1 MSQTTPP
8 ADPPYDR
15 VWNFSAGPSTL
26 PVSVLEEVQRDLLN
40 YKGHGMSVME
50 MSHRSKVY
58 GEIISGAESTL
69 RRVLG
74 VPDNYSVLFMQGGG
88 TGEFAATYLNLF
100 ASKAVREKQRKLGRQ
115 LSCDYLVTGSWSKG
129 GLQEV
134 TRLGAKPNVVINGVA
149 SSAKGLGPSVLY
161 SSLPPVSEWNLGKP
175 EETAFVY
182 YCENET
188 IHGLET
194 PASLVLDAVDPSI
207 PVICDMSSSM
217 LSRPV
222 DVSRFGAIVA
232 GAQKNMGP
240 AGVTIVIVR
249 KDLLERDESDT
260 DAIQRLPSVLDWCYF
275 DKANSMPN
283 TPPTFAIYVCGL
295 VFKWVESQGGLTE
308 LEKLR
313 ELRAGLVYNMIDT
326 HADFF
331 IGPVEKRYRS
341 AMNLVFNLPTPEL
354 ESLFIADA
362 AKKNMIQLKGHRNLE
377 GIRVSLYNAMPIEG
391 AEAFVEFMKEFYH
404 KHCGKQ

>member
-1 MSQTTPP
+1 MSQNTSS
-8 ADPPYDR
+8 DPSYGR

-26 PVSVLEEVQRDLLN
+26 PVSVLEEVQRDLIN

-58 GEIISGAESTL
+58 GEIISAAEATL
-69 RRVLG
+69 RRVLD

-88 TGEFAATYLNLF
+88 TGGFAAAYLNMF
-100 ASKAVREKQRKLGRQ
+100 ASKVVREKQGRLGRQ

-134 TRLGAKPNVVINGVA
+134 TRLGANPNVVLDGIE
-149 SSAKGLGPSVLY
+149 SSTKK
-161 SSLPPVSEWNLGKP
+161 SSPAVSYTGLPPVSEWKLGKP

-194 PASLVLDAVDPSI
+194 PASLVLDAVDPSV

-217 LSRPV
+217 LSHPV
-222 DVSRFGAIVA
+222 DVSRFGAIIA

-240 AGVTIVIVR
+240 AGVTVVIVR
-249 KDLLERDESDT
+249 KDLLERDERNN
-260 DAIQRLPSVLDWCYF
+260 DALQRLPSVLDWCYF
-275 DKANSMPN
+275 DKADSMPN
-283 TPPTFAIYVCGL
+283 TPPTFSIYVCGL
-295 VFKWVESQGGLTE
+295 VFKWVESQGGVSE
-308 LEKLR
+308 LEKIR
-313 ELRAGLVYNMIDT
+313 EARAGLVYNMIDA
-326 HADFF
+326 HPDFF
-331 IGPVEKRYRS
+331 RGPVDKRYRS
-341 AMNLVFNLPTPEL
+341 AMNLVFNLPTSAL
-354 ESLFIADA
+354 ESQFIAEA
-362 AKKNMIQLKGHRNLE
+362 AKYNMIQLKGHRSLG

-391 AEAFVEFMKEFYH
+391 AEVFVAFMKEFYNEH
-404 KHCGKQ
+404 HTKQ

>member
-1 MSQTTPP
+1 MSQSSSV
-8 ADPPYDR
+8 DPPYGR

-26 PVSVLEEVQRDLLN
+26 PVSVLEEVQQDLMN

-58 GEIISGAESTL
+58 GDIISGAEATL
-69 RRVLG
+69 RRVLS

-88 TGEFAATYLNLF
+88 TGGFAAAYLNLF
-100 ASKAVREKQRKLGRQ
+100 ASKAVREKQHKLGKQ

-134 TRLGAKPNVVINGVA
+134 TRLGAKPNVVLDGIVPPAKDPG
-149 SSAKGLGPSVLY
+149 SAVSY
-161 SSLPPVSEWNLGKP
+161 TSLPPVSEWNLGNP

-194 PASLVLDAVDPSI
+194 PASLVLDAVDPSV

-222 DVSRFGAIVA
+222 DVSRFGAIIA

-249 KDLLERDESDT
+249 KDLLERDESDN
-260 DAIQRLPSVLDWCYF
+260 DAVQRIPSVLDWHYF
-275 DKANSMPN
+275 DKAGSMPN
-283 TPPTFAIYVCGL
+283 TPPTFSIYVCGL
-295 VFKWVESQGGLTE
+295 VFKWVESQGGVSE
-308 LEKLR
+308 LETLR
-313 ELRAGLVYNMIDT
+313 EARAGRVYSMIDA
-326 HADFF
+326 HPDFF
-331 IGPVEKRYRS
+331 IGPVDKRYRS
-341 AMNLVFNLPTPEL
+341 AMNLVFKLPTPEL
-354 ESLFIADA
+354 ESQFITEA
-362 AKKNMIQLKGHRNLE
+362 AKHNMIQLKGHRITG
-377 GIRVSLYNAMPIEG
+377 GIRVSLYNAMPMEG
-391 AEAFVEFMKEFYH
+391 AEAFVGFMKEFYREH
-404 KHCGKQ
+404 GGNK

>member
-1 MSQTTPP
+1 M
-8 ADPPYDR
+8 
-15 VWNFSAGPSTL
+15 
-26 PVSVLEEVQRDLLN
+26 N

-50 MSHRSKVY
+50 MSHRSKAY
-58 GEIISGAESTL
+58 GDIISDAEATL
-69 RRVLG
+69 RRILS

-88 TGEFAATYLNLF
+88 TGGFAAAYLNLF
-100 ASKAVREKQRKLGRQ
+100 ASKAVREKQYKLGKQ

-134 TRLGAKPNVVINGVA
+134 TRLGANPNVVLDGIVPP
-149 SSAKGLGPSVLY
+149 AKGPGSAISY
-161 SSLPPVSEWNLGKP
+161 TSLPPVSEWNLGKP

-194 PASLVLDAVDPSI
+194 PASLVLDAVDPSV

-222 DVSRFGAIVA
+222 DVSRFGAIIA

-249 KDLLERDESDT
+249 KDLLERDESDN
-260 DAIQRLPSVLDWCYF
+260 DAVQRMPSVLDWRYF
-275 DKANSMPN
+275 DKASSMPN

-295 VFKWVESQGGLTE
+295 VFKWVESQGGVSE

-313 ELRAGLVYNMIDT
+313 EARASHVYSMIDA
-326 HADFF
+326 HPDFF
-331 IGPVEKRYRS
+331 IGPVDKKYRS

-354 ESLFIADA
+354 ESQFITEA
-362 AKKNMIQLKGHRNLE
+362 AKRNMIQLKGHRIIG
-377 GIRVSLYNAMPIEG
+377 GIRASLYNAMPMEG
-391 AEAFVEFMKEFYH
+391 VEAFVGFMKEFYREHSGH
-404 KHCGKQ
+404 K